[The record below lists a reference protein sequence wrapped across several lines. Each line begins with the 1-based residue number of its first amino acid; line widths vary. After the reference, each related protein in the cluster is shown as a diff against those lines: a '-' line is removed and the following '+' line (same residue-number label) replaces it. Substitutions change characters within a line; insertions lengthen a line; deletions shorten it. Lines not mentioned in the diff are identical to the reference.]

1 MNVLLKKTVIAASKF
16 VLWALVGCSILTISK
31 SWGAST
37 AKTSKV
43 ANSATAARINI
54 QGTVKN
60 EKGEPLPGVSIKLKG
75 SKTTSTTDQNG
86 VFRMN
91 LPTGNEV
98 LIFSYVGYKSKE
110 VALGGQRSIEV
121 ILQEDNSALDEVVV
135 VGYGSQRA
143 KDVTGAIVSVDVKK
157 LADIPVASVS
167 ESLRGQVPG
176 LNVTG
181 GSTRPGAMATL
192 SVRQQFNWGKD
203 GGNDYPLI
211 IIDDVIQVDPQ
222 NGKPSME
229 RFNMLDVSEIE
240 SITVLKDASAAIY
253 GSRASQG
260 AIVVKTKRGQ
270 VGAPRISY
278 SAKFQTNDAVS
289 HEKVMNARQYG
300 EFANKF
306 GRALGWN
313 DNYFY
318 SAAELSQMESLN
330 YDWLANDWRAAHT
343 MQHSLD
349 VSGGSEKATYY
360 TGASYYTQGANLGSQ
375 DFNRWTFRA
384 GTEVKVASDLRLS
397 ATIAAANTNLERSF
411 TKINFSDGYAVG
423 GEQNDYSVLLHMPK
437 YIPWMYNINGVDQY
451 VSPALGPNKLGN
463 VSGNNSLSNWNYYD
477 MLNNGSKTTNKDFNY
492 NANFSLQY
500 DVPFL
505 KGLSFKFNY
514 GIIQASGNTEQV
526 QMPLLLARAR
536 NINTADNHLYS
547 NTTQWDD
554 PVLNRANSRVT
565 YDNTTSKNEQLNFFA
580 NYNQKFGDH
589 DIGAMFSVEKT
600 TAGWEDRYQIYDNP
614 TRGVY
619 NGTSISAGTLNT
631 SNSITYRTESG
642 TLSYLGRVNYSYKS
656 RYLLQFVF
664 RTDASTKFA
673 PENYWGFFPGVS
685 AGWVVSDENWFTEH
699 VAWMNYLKVRASV
712 GITGNNNVNPWK
724 WTRLYTAATDKG
736 MAFGS
741 NGGMYT
747 TGITPDADP
756 NRDLRWDR
764 TVQRNFGLDMSFLKS
779 QLSMSLD
786 GYYNTTTDMLTD
798 MSGAIGVPISVGGAF
813 AEQNY
818 AGVKAWGTEVSVT
831 WKSHVN
837 EVNYSVGMNFGLGNY
852 KTTRYFDQ
860 PFDYPSEMTTR
871 RAVGNTGYGNPVWG
885 YKTWKH
891 TSGGDGMLRTDA
903 DIDAYWN
910 YLTENANNSGIEGA
924 EPNFMGITDKSQMR
938 KGMLVY
944 EDVRGALD
952 ESTQTY
958 GGPNGVIEKD
968 SGQDWEILKKSNMT
982 YGITTNLTA
991 GWKGISF
998 QAQISTSWGG
1008 ANYLDYVK
1016 QGTSSTNA
1024 LWSQSIYLTDMYD
1037 PETNPNG
1044 KYPNIAYYDDFGGT
1058 NSDFFLLPTF
1068 RMFVRNLS
1076 IGYTLPKKWLTKAK
1090 VDNVRIFLSGNNLWD
1105 LYNPY
1110 PNKYRNMYDS
1120 PGLGYPTLRTWSLGI
1135 NLGL

>member
-318 SAAELSQMESLN
+318 SDAELSQMESLN

-375 DFNRWTFRA
+375 DFKRWTFRA

-463 VSGNNSLSNWNYYD
+463 VSGNSSLSN
-477 MLNNGSKTTNKDFNY
+477 L
-492 NANFSLQY
+492 
-500 DVPFL
+500 
-505 KGLSFKFNY
+505 
-514 GIIQASGNTEQV
+514 E
-526 QMPLLLARAR
+526 LL
-536 NINTADNHLYS
+536 
-547 NTTQWDD
+547 
-554 PVLNRANSRVT
+554 
-565 YDNTTSKNEQLNFFA
+565 
-580 NYNQKFGDH
+580 
-589 DIGAMFSVEKT
+589 
-600 TAGWEDRYQIYDNP
+600 
-614 TRGVY
+614 
-619 NGTSISAGTLNT
+619 
-631 SNSITYRTESG
+631 
-642 TLSYLGRVNYSYKS
+642 
-656 RYLLQFVF
+656 
-664 RTDASTKFA
+664 
-673 PENYWGFFPGVS
+673 
-685 AGWVVSDENWFTEH
+685 
-699 VAWMNYLKVRASV
+699 
-712 GITGNNNVNPWK
+712 
-724 WTRLYTAATDKG
+724 
-736 MAFGS
+736 
-741 NGGMYT
+741 
-747 TGITPDADP
+747 
-756 NRDLRWDR
+756 
-764 TVQRNFGLDMSFLKS
+764 
-779 QLSMSLD
+779 
-786 GYYNTTTDMLTD
+786 
-798 MSGAIGVPISVGGAF
+798 
-813 AEQNY
+813 
-818 AGVKAWGTEVSVT
+818 
-831 WKSHVN
+831 
-837 EVNYSVGMNFGLGNY
+837 
-852 KTTRYFDQ
+852 
-860 PFDYPSEMTTR
+860 
-871 RAVGNTGYGNPVWG
+871 
-885 YKTWKH
+885 
-891 TSGGDGMLRTDA
+891 
-903 DIDAYWN
+903 
-910 YLTENANNSGIEGA
+910 
-924 EPNFMGITDKSQMR
+924 
-938 KGMLVY
+938 
-944 EDVRGALD
+944 
-952 ESTQTY
+952 
-958 GGPNGVIEKD
+958 
-968 SGQDWEILKKSNMT
+968 
-982 YGITTNLTA
+982 
-991 GWKGISF
+991 
-998 QAQISTSWGG
+998 
-1008 ANYLDYVK
+1008 
-1016 QGTSSTNA
+1016 
-1024 LWSQSIYLTDMYD
+1024 
-1037 PETNPNG
+1037 
-1044 KYPNIAYYDDFGGT
+1044 
-1058 NSDFFLLPTF
+1058 
-1068 RMFVRNLS
+1068 
-1076 IGYTLPKKWLTKAK
+1076 
-1090 VDNVRIFLSGNNLWD
+1090 
-1105 LYNPY
+1105 
-1110 PNKYRNMYDS
+1110 
-1120 PGLGYPTLRTWSLGI
+1120 
-1135 NLGL
+1135 